1 MLRTQPAFIPFKSLR
16 ALDVSMLCWMCHEV
30 NLICQEPSHPQVY
43 TSKVTCAPHS
53 HGVHMCRH
61 GLRALVRLLPHLQAG
76 PLSEAASSRPGS
88 LYQEQVS
95 PLSFAA
101 ADLSPLPPA
110 GDGEVTPWR
119 TPSASPSPPA
129 TAAAADGSQ
138 QGRTR
143 SADATPRRAG
153 RDTGAAAAAAG
164 EVGGLQQ
171 HSVGVS
177 PRLLRNSG
185 EGQLPS
191 GFFTPIE
198 TRVQSLASKLRVRG
212 PDLHQAGIPEGWRV
226 GWLRIGMYTCVL
238 GGRG

>member
-1 MLRTQPAFIPFKSLR
+1 
-16 ALDVSMLCWMCHEV
+16 MC
-30 NLICQEPSHPQVY
+30 P
-43 TSKVTCAPHS
+43 
-53 HGVHMCRH
+53 
-61 GLRALVRLLPHLQAG
+61 QAG

-110 GDGEVTPWR
+110 GDGEETPWR

-129 TAAAADGSQ
+129 TAAAANGQ
-138 QGRTR
+138 QGLIR

-153 RDTGAAAAAAG
+153 RDTGAAAG
-164 EVGGLQQ
+164 EVGGSQQ

-177 PRLLRNSG
+177 PRVLRSSG

-198 TRVQSLASKLRVRG
+198 TRVQSLASKLRVRDCNG
-212 PDLHQAGIPEGWRV
+212 LLCGVQWTCACAVTVANVSSALCMTPVLCRE
-226 GWLRIGMYTCVL
+226 LRASYD
-238 GGRG
+238 